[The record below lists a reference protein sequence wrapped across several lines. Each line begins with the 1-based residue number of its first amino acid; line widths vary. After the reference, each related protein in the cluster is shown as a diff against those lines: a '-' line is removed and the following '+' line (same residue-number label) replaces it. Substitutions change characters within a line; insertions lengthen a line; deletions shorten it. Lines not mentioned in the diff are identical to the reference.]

1 MTKRTIVEAT
11 AGSLDNNA
19 DFEGIAESQ
28 GDTPEFLGAPA
39 PAAPKL
45 HPLFPG
51 RRFISTVLEVL
62 ESKQEMTGRLVGK
75 YLQRAAMAGFFVGI
89 FFTTYFAIIARFS
102 AFDAGAGFALV
113 GKVLAALTFGWALV
127 LIYYTNS
134 ELLTSNMMIVSIGAY
149 HKRITWV
156 RSLKILGL
164 CLVGNLLGGLVIA
177 LLLRISSVVDGDI
190 LAQMVAE
197 ASAKTGYLTQGIE
210 VDWFLFTLFCWFL
223 GRLISSVVDDTG
235 FRLRMVSGSR
245 GFHGDVGCSTRRPMG
260 TWPVP
265 TRARTRMAWIGG
277 SVRPCTRLRRF
288 RPARCR
294 RSRPRCRWMRGCL
307 LVSGACRTGH

>member
-11 AGSLDNNA
+11 AESLDNNA

-28 GDTPEFLGAPA
+28 DDTPEFLGAPA

-134 ELLTSNMMIVSIGAY
+134 ELLTSEYDDRLHRRLSQTHHMGA
-149 HKRITWV
+149 V
-156 RSLKILGL
+156 FEDSG
-164 CLVGNLLGGLVIA
+164 
-177 LLLRISSVVDGDI
+177 VV
-190 LAQMVAE
+190 
-197 ASAKTGYLTQGIE
+197 
-210 VDWFLFTLFCWFL
+210 F
-223 GRLISSVVDDTG
+223 GRQSFG
-235 FRLRMVSGSR
+235 
-245 GFHGDVGCSTRRPMG
+245 
-260 TWPVP
+260 
-265 TRARTRMAWIGG
+265 
-277 SVRPCTRLRRF
+277 
-288 RPARCR
+288 
-294 RSRPRCRWMRGCL
+294 RSRYRTVAAGLKCGGWGYSRADGRHGIRQNRL
-307 LVSGACRTGH
+307 LDARNRRHHRSFRSCDSV